1 MATYATITLE
11 LSKAG
16 IHAIC
21 EDIDE
26 DVFCPRSDK
35 ECDIQ
40 PLVDLINTA
49 EELCNPDTTYRLTDY
64 AKKMIEEGRMDEL
77 LEGGAE

>member
-1 MATYATITLE
+1 MATYATIVLE

-21 EDIDE
+21 EDIEE
-26 DVFCPRSDK
+26 DVFCINGNL
-35 ECDIQ
+35 E
-40 PLVDLINTA
+40 PLVELINKV
-49 EELCNPDTTYRLTDY
+49 EEFCNPDTTYRLTDK

-77 LEGGAE
+77 LEEGGEE